1 MEKTYDIK
9 NTYNIIIFTIK
20 YLKYRKY
27 IKMFET
33 LMKNY
38 DFLFKFLLN
47 QQYVSFVE
55 LKIKFFRI
63 KNKNVVKLSFYKY
76 LYYIINCRH
85 IYIHNNSSYQF
96 AYYV

>member
-47 QQYVSFVE
+47 QQYVS
-55 LKIKFFRI
+55 L
-63 KNKNVVKLSFYKY
+63 
-76 LYYIINCRH
+76 
-85 IYIHNNSSYQF
+85 
-96 AYYV
+96 